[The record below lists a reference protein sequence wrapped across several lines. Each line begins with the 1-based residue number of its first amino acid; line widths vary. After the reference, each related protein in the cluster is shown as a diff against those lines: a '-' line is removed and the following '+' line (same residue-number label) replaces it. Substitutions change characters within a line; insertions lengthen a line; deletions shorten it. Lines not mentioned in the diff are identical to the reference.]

1 MLRRLIIA
9 TSAIVAFVAII
20 VLVLALNDELER
32 PGSGVDIRPALLL
45 VGLTGLNCLTYAV
58 WFNRWNIAAHASLA
72 FSIVAYWVPIALLG
86 QLDRLSSDALDLY
99 YRVICAGLFFA
110 VLGVLAGWG
119 IAHLFSTRHLSD
131 RAGFDRPEVRKAVR
145 ARVLVL
151 ATLSL
156 AGVFVAFGGM
166 GFIPALTEDPL
177 TAKFFRGEYA
187 AAYQPVAPLYRG
199 ATSVLGILLP
209 LVFLYA
215 IKLRNLMWLTV
226 GVSTVLALLLGLMR
240 EPAVSGV
247 LLLVGAYVAV
257 RRRPLLAYFALL
269 LASYFV
275 GSALYYVLGL
285 VGFGSFGDA
294 PSSSMT
300 WLDQAAAGAPDI
312 KDQIQFLTSW
322 LARPEYTH
330 GLTWI
335 GGLVPGNYP
344 WNPSVWS
351 LSVVNPGM
359 DITSIASGGFRL
371 PAPIWGLVSFGW
383 TGVVIASI
391 GTGAAQGFLAGVAKQ
406 VLPSRS
412 VEITAYWLVLYIAL
426 MEVVPA
432 FFRLSYLSI
441 LQLIIVL
448 AVFFWPV
455 RRHGDSVRTTVGRSL
470 GRRTGG
476 APARR
481 VLG

>member
-1 MLRRLIIA
+1 MLRRLVIS
-9 TSAIVAFVAII
+9 TSAAVAFIAII
-20 VLVLALNDELER
+20 VLVLALNEELGH
-32 PGSGVDIRPALLL
+32 PSSGVDIRPALLL
-45 VGLTGLNCLTYAV
+45 IGLTGLNCLTYAV

-72 FSIVAYWVPIALLG
+72 FSIVAYVLPIAFLG
-86 QLDRLSSDALDLY
+86 QLDGLSSDALDLY

-110 VLGVLAGWG
+110 VLGVVAGWG
-119 IAHLFSTRHLSD
+119 IARLYNSHRLSD
-131 RAGFDRPEVRKAVR
+131 RAGFDRPDVRRAVR
-145 ARVLVL
+145 TRVLVL
-151 ATLSL
+151 TILSL
-156 AGVFVAFGGM
+156 AGVFVAFAVM
-166 GFIPALTEDPL
+166 GFVPALTEDPL

-199 ATSVLGILLP
+199 ATSVLAILLP
-209 LVFLYA
+209 LIFLYA
-215 IKLRNLMWLTV
+215 LKLRNLMWLAV
-226 GVSTVLALLLGLMR
+226 GVSTVVALLLGLMR

-257 RRRPLLAYFALL
+257 RHRPLLAYFALL

-275 GSALYYVLGL
+275 GSALYYLLGL
-285 VGFGSFGDA
+285 VGFGSFADA
-294 PSSSMT
+294 PSASMT

-322 LARPEYTH
+322 LARPEYTY

-335 GGLVPGNYP
+335 GGLVPGNFA

-359 DITSIASGGFRL
+359 DVASIASGGLRL

-383 TGVVIASI
+383 PGVVIASV
-391 GTGAAQGFLAGVAKQ
+391 GTGVVQGVLAGVAKQ

-412 VEITAYWLVLYIAL
+412 VETTAYWLVLYVAL
-426 MEVVPA
+426 MEVLPA

-441 LQLIIVL
+441 LQLVIVL
-448 AVFFWPV
+448 AVFFWRVRLHRDPV
-455 RRHGDSVRTTVGRSL
+455 RPSVRPPRGN
-470 GRRTGG
+470 RTSSGS
-476 APARR
+476 ARG